1 MFGER
6 NVLAR
11 SLVGVSAS
19 APYLHDGSVPTLREL
34 LEAVRDSEMGNT
46 GMLSGA
52 ELDDLEAY
60 LQSL

>member
-6 NVLAR
+6 NVLTR
-11 SLVGVSAS
+11 SLLGVSAS
-19 APYLHDGSVPTLREL
+19 APYPHDGSVPTLREL
-34 LEAVRDSEMGNT
+34 PEALSEMGNI